1 MAATA
6 RIYAQFYRSALHK
19 EVNVE
24 SDALKLML
32 TTSGYAY
39 NVNTDR
45 YQSVVTNEVSGTGYS
60 AGGVALTGVTVTDSG
75 GLYTLDANNVDF
87 GTLTV
92 TGIQIAVLYDS
103 TPGSAAT
110 NPLIWL
116 CDFGAASSPGG
127 VDFQI
132 AFNASGIFTIAN

>member
-6 RIYAQFYRSALHK
+6 RIYAQFYRSAFHK
-19 EVNVE
+19 EVNLE
-24 SDALKLML
+24 SDTLKLML
-32 TTSGYAY
+32 TTSAYTY

-45 YQSVVTNEVSGTGYS
+45 YQSSVTNEVTGSGYS
-60 AGGVALTGVTVTDSG
+60 AGGVALTGVTVTDTG
-75 GLYTLDANNVDF
+75 GVYTLDANNVDF

-92 TGIQIAVLYDS
+92 TGIQVAVLYDS
-103 TPGSAAT
+103 TPGTAAT

-127 VDFQI
+127 VDFQV
-132 AFNASGIFTIAN
+132 AFNAGGIFTVAN